1 MSGNLTRKRNWEL
14 LATDASMDKAER
26 GETSAIGE
34 RENADTSSTDLA
46 THSRFFFP
54 TQPSS
59 DELSLRNKTNFKSSD
74 LTLRLLR
81 QLRTSR
87 HHCMP
92 HPVPDDYKGGRSSK
106 NVATISC
113 HTLSLATLKGGGSK
127 RPVATI
133 SCHTLSLATHRGEIA
148 EHF

>member
-81 QLRTSR
+81 QLREQA
-87 HHCMP
+87 
-92 HPVPDDYKGGRSSK
+92 V
-106 NVATISC
+106 TIAC
-113 HTLSLATLKGGGSK
+113 HTLSLTTTRGGDLVRTSPPFHATPFPW
-127 RPVATI
+127 R
-133 SCHTLSLATHRGEIA
+133 H
-148 EHF
+148 